1 MRDGNGETT
10 IQQVLKSSRFGLPSS
25 VLERLALLHRLIE
38 CGVDLSGALI
48 SAGLLCNLEYMQVL
62 AEIGKANPSE
72 SRSNGDA
79 PLHLLAADARADQL
93 ETSGYS

>member
-1 MRDGNGETT
+1 MAKRQFSRSLN
-10 IQQVLKSSRFGLPSS
+10 QVVLGCRR
-25 VLERLALLHRLIE
+25 LERLALLHRLIE

-79 PLHLLAADARADQL
+79 PLHLLAADAPAD
-93 ETSGYS
+93 